1 MTKPL
6 LLDTCALLWLGN
18 APERFSRQAIEA
30 IESAPFLYA
39 SPISLWEVAHKCQL
53 GKLQLSVSAEEWF
66 STLRAEY
73 GITLLPL
80 DEAVMLKAATLPF
93 LHRDPSDRFIIASAL
108 LRNLTVVTADRRYAG
123 YGVVTML

>member
-18 APERFSRQAIEA
+18 APERFSPQAMEA

-53 GKLQLSVSAEEWF
+53 GKLQLSVSAEECPMKAFWN
-66 STLRAEY
+66 SRRRAAR
-73 GITLLPL
+73 TSLPRL
-80 DEAVMLKAATLPF
+80 A
-93 LHRDPSDRFIIASAL
+93 
-108 LRNLTVVTADRRYAG
+108 
-123 YGVVTML
+123 